1 MDTTYGTLQENFL
14 DTRLK
19 VAKLTKE
26 VERKRKAVEI
36 EERLVSVKYSL
47 EDNATY
53 KHYQMELERAAT
65 ARDEAI
71 AEVEEKYQKKE
82 EYFNEQIAL
91 LKGRLE
97 AKSSS
102 KSLLRKRAD
111 LEITL
116 RDLADTQKR
125 LEIAERD
132 YRDFTESHKND

>member
-1 MDTTYGTLQENFL
+1 MDTTYETLQENFL